1 MTGWISGTLL
11 FLGALFMLI
20 GAIGIFRFPDF
31 YTRMH
36 AATKATSLGMGLML
50 AGVAVHFAGWVVL
63 VKAFLVMLFIFL
75 TIPVAAHAISRAAH
89 RQGVEKWPGTT
100 VDEMAVPASAAP
112 EAADEDPPVA
122 GPDPDA

>member
-1 MTGWISGTLL
+1 MISWLAGVLL
-11 FLGALFMLI
+11 LLGALFMLI

-50 AGVAVHFAGWVVL
+50 AGVAAHFAGWVVL

-75 TIPVAAHAISRAAH
+75 TTPVAAHAISRAAH
-89 RQGVEKWPGTT
+89 RQGVEKWSGTAM
-100 VDEMAVPASAAP
+100 DEMAEPASSDP
-112 EAADEDPPVA
+112 EAAPRDHPPTSS
-122 GPDPDA
+122 